1 MDKSHSDQVKSEL
14 LVPLLVVNIVQYLLI
29 GLGGLVLLCTA
40 AFHVRLY
47 VRKVSLVPL
56 CTTAFHVKLY
66 VRKVSLV
73 LLCTLPS
80 KAKGQYLHF
89 DRFFFL

>member
-47 VRKVSLVPL
+47 VRKVSLV
-56 CTTAFHVKLY
+56 
-66 VRKVSLV
+66 